1 MRNSG
6 RDPTLRPLLPRDA
19 SHIAELIGDWEVARW
34 LAMPPYP
41 YTVAD
46 AEAFVD
52 RKIGSAAVSVRTVV
66 IEVDGELAG
75 LIGIDRSSG
84 GLDLGYWLGRL
95 YWGRG
100 IMTRAAII
108 LTGDFFAKTNETHLM
123 SGYFS
128 GNEASW
134 AIQKRLGFEFAKDGM
149 IMNRPQGKRLPHV
162 TTQLTR
168 ARFERMQV
176 V

>member
-1 MRNSG
+1 MRKITT
-6 RDPTLRPLLPRDA
+6 DLALRPLMPTDA
-19 SHIAELIGDWEVARW
+19 SRVAELIGDWEVARW

-41 YTVAD
+41 YSVSD
-46 AEAFVD
+46 ATAFLE
-52 RKIGSAAVSVRTVV
+52 RTIGSAATPVRTVV
-66 IEVDGELAG
+66 IEVDGQLAG

-84 GLDLGYWLGRL
+84 GLDLGYWLGRA

-100 IMTRAAII
+100 IMTRAAFEM
-108 LTGDFFAKTNETHLM
+108 TCDFFAKTDETHLL

-134 AIQKRLGFEFAKDGM
+134 AIQKRLGFEFAKDGLL
-149 IMNRPQGKRLPHV
+149 MNRPQGKRLPHV
-162 TTQLTR
+162 STQLTR
-168 ARFERMQV
+168 ARFQRMQV